1 MIFHDYI
8 NMKTLDLIPR
18 RLSMVDQEYQEK
30 QLGWKMFDDKIIKD
44 KENDDIKCLSS
55 KEFLTR

>member
-1 MIFHDYI
+1 
-8 NMKTLDLIPR
+8 MKTLDLIPR